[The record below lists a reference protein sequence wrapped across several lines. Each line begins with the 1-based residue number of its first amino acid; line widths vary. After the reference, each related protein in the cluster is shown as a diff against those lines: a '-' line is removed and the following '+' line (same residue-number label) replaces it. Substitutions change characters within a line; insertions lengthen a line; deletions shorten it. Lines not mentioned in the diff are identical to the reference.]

1 MKREK
6 NFKLLTVLLIA
17 VLGVMLF
24 AVSCKKSQL
33 VTIVSTNT
41 NMTTYL
47 DKFPEKYSIFR
58 QAISLTGD
66 ADFLQA
72 YGTYTLFLPNND
84 AMTAYL
90 KQIGKN
96 SVSDMSITDLHN
108 LIIFHVIADTVST
121 ASFGDGKINSLTMYG
136 QYLTTG
142 SQTVNGQTK
151 IRINKQGNI
160 VSANIKVGNGIIHE
174 VDGVLLP
181 ATKTLAQTIEADPN
195 LTIFTQGLKTTSLYD
210 SLNVL
215 PAANADALHKF
226 LTVLVET
233 DSVFKAAGFANFS
246 ALQAR
251 YAKAGSDPK
260 TITDSLHVFFAY
272 HILYTAKYLADIGS
286 GSTHTTLAPTESIA
300 ASLSNKQVLVN
311 DLVFNGTYEP
321 GVMLNRAKSDLTTS
335 NGVIHYTAP
344 YASTAGTTTGHIAP
358 KVRLP
363 VSVYWEVADFPEV
376 RALGSIFR
384 KTAVRKYFPKLSAT
398 TTPIAGWDWNH
409 VEAATGEKYGP
420 NYCTPGG
427 KGPVG
432 GAAVPSANA
441 SFVYG
446 DYMNL
451 PLGVATVANPGSAT
465 GSYMVLKTPVLIK
478 GQYKVWI
485 CYERREQTGA
495 WPTGRRTQCQVTFD
509 GTAVMAKP
517 FDFAEPAPVGTS
529 AVLESQGWKYY
540 TTDPTRATT
549 AKPVMNV
556 LIGKMVGILNVT
568 ATGTHLMRFDV
579 IQGNSN
585 TDDIDMVHFI
595 PVSAASQILP
605 RFNKD
610 GTMDFTNVP

>member
-6 NFKLLTVLLIA
+6 KLRIAYVLLAA
-17 VLGVMLF
+17 VFGMVFF
-24 AVSCKKSQL
+24 ASSCKKAQL
-33 VTIVSTNT
+33 VYIVSTNT
-41 NMTTYL
+41 NITTYL
-47 DKFPEKYSIFR
+47 DKNPDKYSIFR
-58 QAISLTGD
+58 EVLARSGT

-72 YGTYTLFLPNND
+72 YGTYTLFLPNNT

-96 SVSDMSITDLHN
+96 SVDDMSIADLTN
-108 LIIFHVIADTVST
+108 LVTFHVINDTVST
-121 ASFGDGKINSLTMYG
+121 ANFGDGKINSLTMYG

-142 SQTVNGQTK
+142 GVNINGQSL

-160 VSANIKVGNGIIHE
+160 VAANIHVGNGIIHE
-174 VDGVLLP
+174 VDGVLIP

-195 LTIFTQGLKTTSLYD
+195 LSIFTQGLKVTGLYD

-215 PAANADALHKF
+215 PAVNPDVNHKF
-226 LTVLVET
+226 LTVLTET
-233 DSVFKAAGFANFS
+233 DSIFKAAGFATFA
-246 ALQAR
+246 ALQTR
-251 YAKAGSDPK
+251 YFKAGSDPK

-300 ASLSNKQVLVN
+300 ASLVNRQVLIN

-335 NGVIHYTAP
+335 NGVLHYTAP

-363 VSVYWEVADFPEV
+363 TAVYWDVADFPEV

-384 KTAVRKYFPKLSAT
+384 KTAVRKYFPKLTAT

-409 VEAATGEKYGP
+409 VEAATGEKYSP

-427 KGPVG
+427 KSPG
-432 GAAVPSANA
+432 GAVAPSTNA

-465 GSYMVLKTPVLIK
+465 GAYMVLKTPVLVK

-485 CYERREQTGA
+485 CYERREQGGS
-495 WPTGRRTQCQVTFD
+495 WPTGRRTQCQVSID
-509 GTAVMAKP
+509 GVVMPKP
-517 FDFAEPAPVGTS
+517 FDFAEPAPVGSS

-549 AKPVMNV
+549 AKPLMNV
-556 LIGKMVGILNVT
+556 LIGKLVGIVT
-568 ATGTHLMRFDV
+568 IGATGTHSVRFDV

-585 TDDIDMVHFI
+585 TDDLDMIHFI
-595 PVSAASQILP
+595 PVNAASQILP

-610 GTMDFTNVP
+610 GSLDFTNVP